1 MLDTIKSKCCRRVTR
16 PRKGAMLVL
25 VTIAIVILFV
35 GAAFSVDM
43 AYMFLARE
51 QLHVAT
57 DAAAKAAVVGL
68 AQGSTQQSATNTAI
82 SYAAANTVCGQP
94 LTITSSNVVLGGVAY
109 SSSGTWAFSP
119 TATIKTAAQMTAQQS
134 VPLFFGRLLN
144 TSTFSPRRTSTAAF
158 VRNKWCFVF
167 DRSGSMCFDMTGTDW
182 SYPPPVGVLS
192 NSYPKSPYVPNATLS
207 RLANLCT
214 GANTF
219 LTTLTNS
226 PGGTSQ
232 NQVGMVTFASSANT
246 DCTFSSDYTAIKNK
260 LTYYLTTNIYSD
272 GIENGGTDLASG
284 LQAAIN
290 LFSSTDDGTPWN
302 KIIIVF
308 SDGQWNDGSDPLTLV
323 SQATSAGIVIYTV
336 GLLAQSNNTTM
347 QQLPAQTG
355 GQFYYT
361 TSGAALQSA
370 FQKLAQTIP
379 VILTQ

>member
-1 MLDTIKSKCCRRVTR
+1 
-16 PRKGAMLVL
+16 MLVL
-25 VTIAIVILFV
+25 VTVAIVILLAA
-35 GAAFSVDM
+35 AAFSVDM

-68 AQGSTQQSATNTAI
+68 AQGNSQQSAITTAI
-82 SYAAANTVCGQP
+82 NYAAANTVCGKP
-94 LTITSSNVVLGGVAY
+94 LTITSSNVALGGVAY
-109 SSSGTWAFSP
+109 SSSGYWTFSP
-119 TATIKTAAQMTAQQS
+119 TATIKTAAQVTAQPS

-144 TSTFSPRRTSTAAF
+144 TSTFSPSRTSTAAF

-182 SYPPPVGVLS
+182 SYPSPIGYLS
-192 NSYPKSPYVPNATLS
+192 NQYPRSPYVPHATLS
-207 RLANLCT
+207 RLANLCV

-219 LTTLTNS
+219 LTTLTSS

-232 NQVGMVTFASSANT
+232 NQVGMVTFSTSAST
-246 DCTFSSDYTAIKNK
+246 DCTFSSSYSAIQSK
-260 LTYYLTTNIYSD
+260 LSYYLSTNIYND

-308 SDGQWNDGSDPLTLV
+308 SDGQWNDGNDPLTLV
-323 SQATSAGIVIYTV
+323 SQANSAGIVIHTV
-336 GLLAQSNNTTM
+336 GLLAQSNNNTM